1 MEESEPRPS
10 IPGAIV
16 LLVGAVLIVVAVG
29 FLTFGLY
36 SLIRLGIWPHYPAS
50 KMLSEI
56 GIGPPRLSW
65 EAGQRALEWLLSC
78 SACIFLFA
86 IGGTIAALGA
96 WIMARHDRR
105 QKLAMGTVT

>member
-1 MEESEPRPS
+1 MEETEPRPS
-10 IPGAIV
+10 IIGAFV

-36 SLIRLGIWPHYPAS
+36 SLIRFGVWPHYPAS

-56 GIGPPRLSW
+56 GIGHPSLSW
-65 EAGQRALEWLLSC
+65 ETGQRALAWLLSC

-86 IGGTIAALGA
+86 IGGAVTALGA
-96 WIMARHDRR
+96 WIMARHHRR
-105 QKLAMGTVT
+105 QKLARASA

>member
-1 MEESEPRPS
+1 MEESEARPS
-10 IPGAIV
+10 ILGAMV

-36 SLIRLGIWPHYPAS
+36 AWIRFGAWPDYPAS

-56 GIGPPRLSW
+56 GIAHPRLSW
-65 EAGQRALEWLLSC
+65 EAGQRALAWLLAQ

-86 IGGTIAALGA
+86 FGGVITALGA